1 MEFVSDDRESSVT
14 LVLAEV
20 DDNPHLPSIKL
31 AIAVKNRAFYGT
43 ITTWFEKDNFQQFV
57 RQFELCVKSGRD
69 SAQLASISP
78 EQVEIHVERSD
89 NVGHFMLL
97 YKFGATSYLRART
110 ITTVLAGGFDLDSE
124 YLQEY
129 ASSLEE
135 VATEASI
142 RQISDG
148 PESS

>member
-1 MEFVSDDRESSVT
+1 MEFVSDDRESSVM

-57 RQFELCVKSGRD
+57 SQFDECAKLGRG
-69 SAQLASISP
+69 SAQLVSISP
-78 EQVEIHVERSD
+78 EKVEIHVKQSD
-89 NVGHFMLL
+89 NIGHFMLL
-97 YKFGATSYLRART
+97 YKVGADNYLRVG
-110 ITTVLAGGFDLDSE
+110 ITRTVLAGGFDLDSG

-129 ASSLEE
+129 TSSLEE
-135 VATEASI
+135 LATEAST
-142 RQISDG
+142 RQTSNG